1 MLTDQSRIK
10 DISDMGKRILTL
22 VDNLLQTVPQF
33 FFANLCGHKISP
45 VSTIVAWNFF
55 ATLQSQ
61 RHILTR
67 NVIL

>member
-33 FFANLCGHKISP
+33 FSQIYVDTKF
-45 VSTIVAWNFF
+45 
-55 ATLQSQ
+55 LQYLQ
-61 RHILTR
+61 
-67 NVIL
+67 